1 VSPVTLVLSGL
12 MVVLGVAIVVRT
24 LAAGGGPLAA
34 GIVLGLLFVAAG
46 AGRLWVERR
55 R

>member
-1 VSPVTLVLSGL
+1 MSPVTLVLSGL
-12 MVVLGVAIVVRT
+12 MVVLGLAILVRT
-24 LAAGGGPLAA
+24 IAAGGGPLAT
-34 GIVLGLLFVAAG
+34 GIVFGVLFVAAG